1 MNTLLEANKKLLE
14 LVTQLVAKV
23 KEQRVTIQELRTINQ
38 QSVLTDEQ
46 KAEIEKLLLETKEVL
61 EQTDLN

>member
-14 LVTQLVAKV
+14 LVTQLVVKV
-23 KEQRVTIQELRTINQ
+23 KEQKATIQELRTINQ

>member
-23 KEQRVTIQELRTINQ
+23 KEQKATIQELRTINQ

-61 EQTDLN
+61 EQTGLN

>member
-14 LVTQLVAKV
+14 LVTQLVTKV
-23 KEQRVTIQELRTINQ
+23 KEQKATIQELRTINQ

>member
-23 KEQRVTIQELRTINQ
+23 KEQKATIQELRTINQ

>member
-23 KEQRVTIQELRTINQ
+23 KEQKVTIQELRTINQ

>member
-1 MNTLLEANKKLLE
+1 MNTLLEANRKLLE

-23 KEQRVTIQELRTINQ
+23 KEQKATIQELRTINQ
-38 QSVLTDEQ
+38 QSILTDEQ

>member
-23 KEQRVTIQELRTINQ
+23 KEQKATIRELRTINQ

>member
-1 MNTLLEANKKLLE
+1 LNTLLEANKKLLE

-23 KEQRVTIQELRTINQ
+23 KEQKATIQELRTINQ

>member
-1 MNTLLEANKKLLE
+1 MNTLLEVNKKLLE
-14 LVTQLVAKV
+14 FVTQLVAKV
-23 KEQRVTIQELRTINQ
+23 KEQKATIQELRTINQ
-38 QSVLTDEQ
+38 QSILTDEQ